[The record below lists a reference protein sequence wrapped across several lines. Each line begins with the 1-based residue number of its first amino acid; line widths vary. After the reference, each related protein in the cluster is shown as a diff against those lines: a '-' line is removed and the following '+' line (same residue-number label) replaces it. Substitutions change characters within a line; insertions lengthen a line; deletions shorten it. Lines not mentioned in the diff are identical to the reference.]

1 MELDRKEWLGCWANF
16 ESYIYSE
23 EPAMCKC
30 WEEAEGIAKMMPMFK
45 NGAKAF
51 WQIACDTVTEENSVR
66 LGGWHI
72 EEFGEGMQIEW
83 IGENGENLGKQT
95 YILSAIIPKGL
106 EAKENFLF
114 EAMDAPTGW
123 PFRYLL
129 AMAPMPPRSALAEGG
144 LLSHLHFQ
152 YAGNLENIL
161 KDGKLVRPMWYATMC
176 AGDGMLLDRCNI
188 VRALHRLPKWEKLPE
203 NQE

>member
-1 MELDRKEWLGCWANF
+1 MEYNQKEWLGCWVNF

-23 EPAMCKC
+23 EPAMVQC
-30 WEEAEGIAKMMPMFK
+30 WQEAEAIAAKMPMFK

-51 WQIACDTVTEENSVR
+51 WKSACDTVTEANPVR

-72 EEFGEGMQIEW
+72 EPDGDGMQIEW
-83 IGENGENLGKQT
+83 LGGKGENLGKQT
-95 YILSAIIPKGL
+95 YVLSAIIPKGL
-106 EAKENFLF
+106 EAKENYLF
-114 EAMDAPTGW
+114 EAKDTTDGW

-152 YAGNLENIL
+152 YAGSVEEIL
-161 KDGKLVRPMWYATMC
+161 KNGKLVHPMWYATMC
-176 AGDGMLLDRCNI
+176 AGDGTLLDRCNI
-188 VRALHRLPKWEKLPE
+188 VRALHRLPTWKVLPQ
-203 NQE
+203 NG